1 VRVDGLAR
9 TDRDPDRGT
18 SGATVPSGPLYP
30 ETPPRGPLLLGLA
43 RTVLTVVGLL
53 VLYYLLPLDRGF
65 RSRTVLIL
73 LAGLLTVG
81 LLVAWQ
87 VRTILRAR
95 HPALRA
101 IEAIALSIPLFLL
114 LFAAA
119 YVLLAGTDPHAFTE
133 PLNATDGL
141 YFVITVF
148 ATVGF
153 GDIAPVTEVARVL
166 TTVQMVGDLLLIG
179 LVLRLFLTAVDR
191 GRRRAGDR

>member
-1 VRVDGLAR
+1 VQVDGLAR
-9 TDRDPDRGT
+9 TDRDRDHGT
-18 SGATVPSGPLYP
+18 ADASVPTGALHP
-30 ETPPRGPLLLGLA
+30 EAPPRGPLLLGLA

-65 RSRTVLIL
+65 RSRTLLIL
-73 LAGLLTVG
+73 LTGLLTVG

-153 GDIAPVTEVARVL
+153 GDITPVTEVARVL
-166 TTVQMVGDLLLIG
+166 TTVQMVGDLVLIG